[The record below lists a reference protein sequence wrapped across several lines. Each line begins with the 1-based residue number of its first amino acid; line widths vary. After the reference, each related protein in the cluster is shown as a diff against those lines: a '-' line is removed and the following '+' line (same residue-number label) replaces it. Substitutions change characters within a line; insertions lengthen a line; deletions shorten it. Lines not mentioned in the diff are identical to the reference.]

1 MEHMKKSKIKIEY
14 PLSNASLTVLWNSIG
29 TQYGLSEWFAD
40 EVSVADDTYTFRWD
54 DWEQDAHLLHS
65 RQNSHIRF
73 QWDEDKGTDAF
84 FEIKIVSSELSKDLL
99 LQITDYAANDESE
112 EVILLWN
119 KSIEKLRRL
128 TGM

>member
-1 MEHMKKSKIKIEY
+1 MKKSIIKIEY

-99 LQITDYAANDESE
+99 LQITDYAANDESD

>member
-1 MEHMKKSKIKIEY
+1 MKKTKIRIEY
-14 PLSNASLTVLWNSIG
+14 QLSNASLSILWNSIG

-40 EVSVADDTYTFRWD
+40 EVTVEDEIFTFRWD
-54 DWEQDAHLLHS
+54 DWKQHARLLHL

-73 QWDEDKGTDAF
+73 QWEEDKDTEAY
-84 FEIKIVSSELSKDLL
+84 FEIKVVSSELSKDLM
-99 LQITDYAANDESE
+99 LQITDFASPEESDEI
-112 EVILLWN
+112 VLLWN

>member
-1 MEHMKKSKIKIEY
+1 MKKSKIKIEY
-14 PLSNASLTVLWNSIG
+14 QLSNASLTVLWNSIG

-40 EVSVADDTYTFRWD
+40 EVTVADDTYTFRWD
-54 DWEQDAHLLHS
+54 DWEQHAILLNV

-73 QWDEDKGTDAF
+73 QWEEDKGTEAF
-84 FEIKIVSSELSKDLL
+84 FEIKIVSSELSKDLM
-99 LQITDYAANDESE
+99 LQITDFAVQEEND

>member
-1 MEHMKKSKIKIEY
+1 MKKSKIKIEY
-14 PLSNASLTVLWNSIG
+14 PLNNASLTILWNSIG

-40 EVSVADDTYTFRWD
+40 DVSVEGDLFTFRWE
-54 DWEQDAHLLHS
+54 DWEQTATLLHT
-65 RQNSHIRF
+65 RQNSYIRF
-73 QWDEDKGTDAF
+73 QWKEDQGTEAY
-84 FEIKIVSSELSKDLL
+84 FEIKIVSSELSKDLV
-99 LQITDYAANDESE
+99 LQVTDFAVPDESD